1 MEQIIHNMWGIW
13 LVLIVLAIFSFFNFI
28 IMTRLLKKHDES
40 QIVISDAIE
49 LLNSERIKM
58 RKDIDK
64 LSRQG
69 RQLNNKLHED

>member
-1 MEQIIHNMWGIW
+1 MEHTTHNMWGIW